1 MLLSPPGPQRG
12 LSIAQIAGQG
22 LIQEIARH
30 LANFHR
36 QESGTYVWVGIL
48 TVFTGGDKML
58 RSLFT
63 MGTLTQEPGFN
74 VNSST

>member
-1 MLLSPPGPQRG
+1 MPLSPSGPRRG

-22 LIQEIARH
+22 LGEEIARH

-36 QESGTYVWVGIL
+36 QESGTYVGVGIL
-48 TVFTGGDKML
+48 RVFPQGDEML

-63 MGTLTQEPGFN
+63 MGTLTQDPGFH
-74 VNSST
+74 VSSST